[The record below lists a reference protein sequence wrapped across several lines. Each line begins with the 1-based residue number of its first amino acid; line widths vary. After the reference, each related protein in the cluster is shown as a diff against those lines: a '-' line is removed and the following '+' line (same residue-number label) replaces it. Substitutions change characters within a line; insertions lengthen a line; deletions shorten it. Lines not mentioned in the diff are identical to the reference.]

1 MKTAHSTDGAT
12 DQGTAVLAT
21 TFATRQQAE
30 SLLQGL
36 VLTEQEIEQ
45 VSGGGDFS
53 FIALSSYLVDK
64 VFPIPLACMPVDI
77 SINTIPSAPVAVAG
91 RVSQF

>member
-1 MKTAHSTDGAT
+1 MKTSYATGGAT
-12 DQGTAVLAT
+12 EQGTATLAT

-53 FIALSSYLVDK
+53 YIALSSYLVDK

-77 SINTIPSAPVAVAG
+77 SINTISSVNMGIVG
-91 RVSQF
+91 RVSQS